1 MKTIITS
8 IFLSISIFG
17 YSQIIVGGI
26 NGTAPA
32 NNKTAVLLEFEA
44 GQNKGIIL
52 PYVRTMPASTDVTPG
67 TILLDA
73 SANNAA
79 ESKVKYYAP
88 GNIKADANGWVD
100 LSSGNR
106 ADISSFMTAQP
117 PLTGPDAVIEEGG
130 AKTIIGAST
139 STADGVLVLEST
151 TKVMVLPQVESTND
165 VKDPAPGMMV
175 YLNGVNKRLAVYNGS
190 KWTYWVP

>member
-1 MKTIITS
+1 
-8 IFLSISIFG
+8 
-17 YSQIIVGGI
+17 
-26 NGTAPA
+26 
-32 NNKTAVLLEFEA
+32 
-44 GQNKGIIL
+44 
-52 PYVRTMPASTDVTPG
+52 MPASTDVTPG

-73 SANNAA
+73 SANNAT

>member
-8 IFLSISIFG
+8 IFLSLSIFG
-17 YSQIIVGGI
+17 YSQIIVGGV

-52 PYVRTMPASTDVTPG
+52 PYVRTMPTPAEVTPG
-67 TILLDA
+67 TMLLDA
-73 SANNAA
+73 SANNATQ
-79 ESKVKYYAP
+79 SKVKYYAP
-88 GNIKADANGWVD
+88 GNINADASGWVD

-106 ADISSFMTAQP
+106 ADISSLMTAQP
-117 PLTGPDAVIEEGG
+117 PLTGADAVIEEVG
-130 AKTIIGAST
+130 AKTIIGAS
-139 STADGVLVLEST
+139 SSSANGVLVLEST
-151 TKVMVLPQVESTND
+151 TKVMVLPHVESTND

-175 YLNGVNKRLAVYNGS
+175 YLNGINKRLAVYNGS

>member
-1 MKTIITS
+1 MKTIISS
-8 IFLSISIFG
+8 IFLSLSIFG
-17 YSQIIVGGI
+17 YSQIIVGGV

-52 PYVRTMPASTDVTPG
+52 PYVRTMPAPAEVTPG
-67 TILLDA
+67 TMLLDA
-73 SANNAA
+73 SGNNAA
-79 ESKVKYYAP
+79 QSKVKYYAP
-88 GNIKADANGWVD
+88 GNINADASGWVD

-106 ADISSFMTAQP
+106 ADISSLMVVQP
-117 PLTGPDAVIEEGG
+117 SSTGADAVIEEVG
-130 AKTIIGAST
+130 AKTIIGAS
-139 STADGVLVLEST
+139 SSSADGVLVLEST

-175 YLNGVNKRLAVYNGS
+175 YLNGTNKRLAVYNGS